1 MFDRILRTLLVNC
14 EYLAFSS
21 CVFTDGNTSTGWLGI
36 IENEKVK
43 KNNNNNKLTLKF
55 KMSPQN
61 SPKLNRTQSQSK
73 VLTLQP
79 QQ

>member
-43 KNNNNNKLTLKF
+43 KKTTTTNSPSSLKWVL
-55 KMSPQN
+55 KTPQN
-61 SPKLNRTQSQSK
+61 
-73 VLTLQP
+73 
-79 QQ
+79 

>member
-43 KNNNNNKLTLKF
+43 KNNNNKLTLKF

>member
-43 KNNNNNKLTLKF
+43 KKKTTTTNSPSSLKWVL
-55 KMSPQN
+55 KTPQN
-61 SPKLNRTQSQSK
+61 
-73 VLTLQP
+73 
-79 QQ
+79 